1 MITEGWIGTALV
13 SSVMTARCVQRTPNP
28 PGLTNV
34 VTHDI
39 RRSVVISPWLS
50 RAAALQEPREKA
62 EELARVPIMS
72 LIKSL
77 ALTPA
82 KLAANR
88 ANARRS
94 TGPRTPRGR
103 QRTRLNALK
112 HGLRSRS
119 FASTVV
125 NSAEDRKKFRQGM
138 VMLSLA
144 LVPAG
149 SAARKL
155 TEKLARMMWTR
166 SCGAG
171 PNGRQP
177 FFLATRRELVLLA
190 RVAQV
195 CKWWYADEA
204 AYAPYAGEPTNPQC
218 PLESTD
224 RNFDASLFPFQWRLS
239 RSRLRRIGKAMAKR
253 VLRFADQLL
262 LYAMYQRTHNVL

>member
-1 MITEGWIGTALV
+1 MTN
-13 SSVMTARCVQRTPNP
+13 SVTY
-28 PGLTNV
+28 
-34 VTHDI
+34 DI
-39 RRSVVISPWLS
+39 RLSVVISPWLP
-50 RAAALQEPREKA
+50 RAIALQEPCEKA
-62 EELARVPIMS
+62 KEFGCAMS

-94 TGPRTPRGR
+94 TGPRTPQVR

-119 FASTVV
+119 FARTVV
-125 NSAEDRKKFRQGM
+125 NSADDQKKFRQGM
-138 VMLSLA
+138 VMLRLA

-149 SAARKL
+149 SRAIKL
-155 TEKLARMMWTR
+155 TERLARMMWTR
-166 SCGAG
+166 SRGAG

-177 FFLATRRELVLLA
+177 FFLCSRRELALLA

-195 CKWWYADEA
+195 CEWWYADEA
-204 AYAPYAGEPTNPQC
+204 AYAPYVGEPTNPQC

-224 RNFDASLFPFQWRLS
+224 SNPDGFLFPFPLRLAAS
-239 RSRLRRIGKAMAKR
+239 PSRLRRIGKAMAKR
-253 VLRFADQLL
+253 VLRFADQLA
-262 LYAMYQRTHNVL
+262 LYAMYQRTHDVA